1 MTIIVDL
8 VILAIIIICVIMG
21 YIKGL
26 TGVLIKIISF
36 ILSIIIAFILFIP
49 VSNLVINKTQIDE
62 TIAQSVRGVIL
73 GNSDSQKVEE
83 NMPSTITEYIQG
95 QAENIADSAKESV
108 ADATAVGVSET
119 IVKAAVWIILFIVAR
134 ILLILLKFVTSLI
147 AKLPVIK
154 QCDKI
159 GGVVYGLLEG
169 LVIVYI
175 LLAII
180 SLVSPMMNGTLANM
194 INNSYLG
201 SAMYNNNILL
211 KIIF

>member
-49 VSNLVINKTQIDE
+49 ASNLVINKTQIDE

-95 QAENIADSAKESV
+95 QAENVADSAKESV
-108 ADATAVGVSET
+108 AEATAVGVSET

-194 INNSYLG
+194 IDNSYLG

>member
-108 ADATAVGVSET
+108 AEATAVGVSET

-194 INNSYLG
+194 IDNSYLG

>member
-95 QAENIADSAKESV
+95 QAENVADSAKESV

-194 INNSYLG
+194 IDNSYLG

>member
-62 TIAQSVRGVIL
+62 TIAQSVREVIL

-95 QAENIADSAKESV
+95 QAENVADSAKESV

-194 INNSYLG
+194 IDNSYLG

>member
-8 VILAIIIICVIMG
+8 IILAIIAICVIMG
-21 YIKGL
+21 YVKGL

-49 VSNLVINKTQIDE
+49 ISNLVINKTQIDE
-62 TIAQSVRGVIL
+62 TLTESIKGIIV
-73 GNSDSQKVEE
+73 GNSGSQEVEE
-83 NMPSTITEYIQG
+83 NMPATITEYIREQ
-95 QAENIADSAKESV
+95 ADSVANTAKESV
-108 ADATAVGVSET
+108 ADTTARGVSVT
-119 IVKAAVWIILFIVAR
+119 IVRAAVWIALFIVAR

-154 QCDKI
+154 QCDKL

-169 LVIVYI
+169 LVIVYV

-180 SLVSPMMNGTLANM
+180 SLVSPMMNGTLASM
-194 INNSYLG
+194 IDNSLLG

>member
-21 YIKGL
+21 YVKGL

-95 QAENIADSAKESV
+95 QAENVADSAKESV

-119 IVKAAVWIILFIVAR
+119 IVKVAVWIILFIVAR

-194 INNSYLG
+194 IDNSYLG

>member
-95 QAENIADSAKESV
+95 QAENVADSAKESV

-119 IVKAAVWIILFIVAR
+119 IVKVAVWIILFIVAR

-194 INNSYLG
+194 IDNSYLG

>member
-49 VSNLVINKTQIDE
+49 ASNLVINKTQIDE

-95 QAENIADSAKESV
+95 QAENVADSAKESV

-194 INNSYLG
+194 IDNSYLG

>member
-21 YIKGL
+21 YVKGL

-95 QAENIADSAKESV
+95 QAENVADSAKESV

-194 INNSYLG
+194 IDNSYLG